1 METPTGPRDGNNGCL
16 EFRKVLVRVRGGA
29 SAWSSNIQSESID
42 WKEPTISWNNTIIAD
57 HSVVCGGVRSTG
69 GWWGGG
75 GGIGYPIHRSL
86 TSHYIRSMG
95 RFLWLPFYSTPQ
107 QNSTTSTRETLEI
120 QRRPSRWTCFSGGA
134 WLIRIIPLSR
144 HKLTWTPFTA
154 DKSPQGEAPSVD
166 RSTGWTLSDGFCVYD
181 IQFVT

>member
-1 METPTGPRDGNNGCL
+1 M
-16 EFRKVLVRVRGGA
+16 
-29 SAWSSNIQSESID
+29 W
-42 WKEPTISWNNTIIAD
+42 
-57 HSVVCGGVRSTG
+57 RSTFD
-69 GWWGGG
+69 WWMMRGRWWYW
-75 GGIGYPIHRSL
+75 ISNSQVTHYSL
-86 TSHYIRSMG
+86 YTLYGPFSM
-95 RFLWLPFYSTPQ
+95 TPVLFNATQ

-181 IQFVT
+181 IQFVTKWIEFGWKLCVWVHHEPPRRSNSIPCLIR